1 MNLPAIAGP
10 LVKLESVQGGLLA
23 DAQLFEPVPFKSAL
37 ANGCTHVLV
46 LRTRPDGINCMPR
59 PSKVEAGM
67 MRNFFADMPDIA
79 DYLIQMKHKE
89 VYCEDVLRLNQATK
103 FPPNKLSS
111 VPQLLAIAPK
121 DGIEEIGRLE
131 KGRNVI
137 FGGVKEGYRQTVEVL
152 KSHPGLWPEA
162 DADSTPEE
170 ASERAFPVD
179 LLDEP
184 PAFSRSRQ
192 QFLISPMERPYTW

>member
-10 LVKLESVQGGLLA
+10 LVKLQSVKGGLLA

-121 DGIEEIGRLE
+121 EGIEEIGRLE
-131 KGRNVI
+131 KVC
-137 FGGVKEGYRQTVEVL
+137 T
-152 KSHPGLWPEA
+152 
-162 DADSTPEE
+162 
-170 ASERAFPVD
+170 
-179 LLDEP
+179 
-184 PAFSRSRQ
+184 
-192 QFLISPMERPYTW
+192 